1 MKKGIDFFPMNCQ
14 QTEPMELIEAQY
26 GIKGFATVVKVYQ
39 RIYANEGYYCD
50 WNDDISMLLSR
61 QIGLNCNLV
70 SDIIHTAI
78 KRDIFSKFM
87 YDKCKILTSTW
98 IQETYFFAVKRRKE
112 ISLNPEYLLVDYT
125 QFFKN
130 ADISDENVCT
140 SKKNADISEQSKVK
154 DSKVK
159 DSTVKETEKKK
170 ATTSVVEEAEPT
182 KEQADRTPYKQ
193 ILDLYHDICKSYP
206 KVVKMTTKREKAI
219 KARLNGGYTL
229 EDFKKLFETAEQS
242 SFLKGSNDRGW
253 KADFDWLIC
262 ESGMTKT
269 LEGKY
274 SNKKPVQV
282 QAQSGDFG
290 DELEREYGI

>member
-26 GIKGFATVVKVYQ
+26 GIKGFATVVKVCQ

-78 KRDIFSKFM
+78 KRDIFSKSM
-87 YDKCKILTSTW
+87 YDKHKILTSAW

-125 QFFKN
+125 QFLKN
-130 ADISDENVCT
+130 ADISQKNVNT
-140 SKKNADISEQSKVK
+140 TQKNVDISEQSTVE

-159 DSTVKETEKKK
+159 NSTAKETEKKK
-170 ATTSVVEEAEPT
+170 ATTDVVEAEAEPT
-182 KEQADRTPYKQ
+182 KGQADKTPYKQ
-193 ILDLYHDICKSYP
+193 ILDLYHEICTSYP
-206 KVVKMTTKREKAI
+206 KVVKLTDRRKKAV

-229 EDFKKLFETAEQS
+229 EDFKKLFEMAEQS
-242 SFLKGSNDRGW
+242 RFLKGNNDRGW
-253 KADFDWLIC
+253 KADFDWLTG
-262 ESGMTKT
+262 ESGMTKV

-274 SNKKPVQV
+274 NDNKQ
-282 QAQSGDFG
+282 G
-290 DELEREYGI
+290 GINNEISDKWGTFI

>member
-26 GIKGFATVVKVYQ
+26 GIKGFATVVKVCQ

-78 KRDIFSKFM
+78 KRDIFSKSM
-87 YDKCKILTSTW
+87 YDKHKILTSAW

-125 QFFKN
+125 QFLKN
-130 ADISDENVCT
+130 ADISQKNVNT
-140 SKKNADISEQSKVK
+140 TQKNVDISEQSTVE

-159 DSTVKETEKKK
+159 NSTAKETEKKK
-170 ATTSVVEEAEPT
+170 NTTDVAEEAV
-182 KEQADRTPYKQ
+182 KVPYQ
-193 ILDLYHDICKSYP
+193 EIMELFNTICGVSFP
-206 KVVKMTTKREKAI
+206 KVTKMTEKRKKAV
-219 KARLNGGYTL
+219 KARFNNGYTL
-229 EDFKKLFETAEQS
+229 EDFKRAFETAEQS
-242 SFLKGSNDRGW
+242 DFLKGNNDRNW
-253 KADFDWLIC
+253 KADFDWLTN
-262 ESGMTKT
+262 ENNLAKT

-274 SNKKPVQV
+274 NNKQ
-282 QAQSGDFG
+282 GG
-290 DELEREYGI
+290 IINNGELADKWNTFI

>member
-26 GIKGFATVVKVYQ
+26 GIKGFATVVKVCQ

-78 KRDIFSKFM
+78 KRDIFSKSM
-87 YDKCKILTSTW
+87 YDKHKILTSAW

-125 QFFKN
+125 QFLKN
-130 ADISDENVCT
+130 ADISQKNVNT
-140 SKKNADISEQSKVK
+140 TQKNVDISEQSTVE

-159 DSTVKETEKKK
+159 NSTAKETEKEKNTTDVVAEKSSRKAPAPDCFVDFCGDNEKLLEALREFESFRKK
-170 ATTSVVEEAEPT
+170 
-182 KEQADRTPYKQ
+182 
-193 ILDLYHDICKSYP
+193 
-206 KVVKMTTKREKAI
+206 I
-219 KARLNGGYTL
+219 KAPLTERAKELLLGNL
-229 EDFKKLFETAEQS
+229 KKLSGNPNEWIEIINQS
-242 SFLKGSNDRGW
+242 ILNNWKGVFQLKNQTRQPQYQQQAQQQTTNFTDNEIHV
-253 KADFDWLIC
+253 K
-262 ESGMTKT
+262 
-269 LEGKY
+269 LEG
-274 SNKKPVQV
+274 NW
-282 QAQSGDFG
+282 
-290 DELEREYGI
+290 

>member
-26 GIKGFATVVKVYQ
+26 GIKGFATVVKVCQ

-78 KRDIFSKFM
+78 KRDIFSKSM
-87 YDKCKILTSTW
+87 YDKHKILTSAW

-125 QFFKN
+125 QFLKN
-130 ADISDENVCT
+130 ADISQKNVNT
-140 SKKNADISEQSKVK
+140 TQKNVDISEQSTVE

-159 DSTVKETEKKK
+159 NSTAKETEKKK
-170 ATTSVVEEAEPT
+170 NTTDVAEEAV
-182 KEQADRTPYKQ
+182 KVPYQ
-193 ILDLYHDICKSYP
+193 EIMELFNTICVSFP
-206 KVVKMTTKREKAI
+206 KVTKMTEKRKKAV
-219 KARLNGGYTL
+219 KARFNNGYTL
-229 EDFKKLFETAEQS
+229 EDFKRAFETAEQS
-242 SFLKGSNDRGW
+242 DFLKGNNDRNW
-253 KADFDWLIC
+253 KADFDWLTN
-262 ESGMTKT
+262 ENNLAKT

-274 SNKKPVQV
+274 NNKQ
-282 QAQSGDFG
+282 GG
-290 DELEREYGI
+290 IINNGELADKWNTFI